1 MSKGKHYERAKNSLD
16 TIFERVEEI
25 NIRLRELTGEIK
37 KSQPN
42 HVAGA
47 VTLHLYDCG
56 KGCLGCPH
64 PKWLSWFL
72 REKPGTET
80 KETIFLTNAVKN
92 PLRRLK
98 RTGFFSET
106 YPVTR
111 LLVEEALALVDERTR
126 LIEAVSRLNRKVPV
140 K

>member
-1 MSKGKHYERAKNSLD
+1 MATEGQYMRAKNSLD
-16 TIFERVEEI
+16 YIFSRIDTI
-25 NIRLRELTGEIK
+25 NARLKELANEIK

-42 HVAGA
+42 NVAGA

-72 REKPGTET
+72 RKKPGTESN
-80 KETIFLTNAVKN
+80 ETFFLSSAVKN

-98 RTGFFSET
+98 RTGFFEES
-106 YPVTR
+106 YPKTR
-111 LLVEEALALVDERTR
+111 LLVEEALAILDERAR
-126 LIEAVSRLNRKVPV
+126 LVETVSRLNRRCPLL
-140 K
+140 